1 MKHSMLVY
9 AVVSL
14 SLASGC
20 TSGSLAAPAK
30 DASPTGR
37 ACAAPGAYLA
47 TTDTSVRSGGAR
59 GADTVVVDVDPLIL
73 QGRGVASTPAV
84 GVPTRTV
91 ARTEFS
97 RGGVP
102 SCD

>member
-1 MKHSMLVY
+1 MNHSMVVF

-20 TSGSLAAPAK
+20 ASGALAAPATG
-30 DASPTGR
+30 ASPAGR
-37 ACAAPGAYLA
+37 ACASPGAYLA

-59 GADTVVVDVDPLIL
+59 GADTVVVDVDPLM

>member
-1 MKHSMLVY
+1 MNHSMVVF

-20 TSGSLAAPAK
+20 ASGALAAPA
-30 DASPTGR
+30 TG
-37 ACAAPGAYLA
+37 AGAYLA